1 MKNEERRI
9 CYRLTHFFLLSYL
22 WSKILP
28 LDNIKEKG
36 SFLLVFCSFNRT
48 FAREMENG
56 NAIIRF
62 VKDWTLPV
70 AIVVGTVLYLVFAFV
85 PQLDEAGTVLGPIID
100 TIFPI
105 LIFLTLFV
113 TFCKVDFHQMRPH
126 RWHVGVLVAQL
137 VMVVVCIGAIFWIK
151 DGAQPTDE
159 AGWLGNTRQ
168 QVLLLEALLTCV
180 IGPSAVAAPVVTGKL
195 GGNISTMITY
205 TIISSVTSAILIPI
219 AFPLL
224 EPSSDPSL
232 GGEVLSFIDGFLIIM
247 EKMAIVLLLP
257 LILGWLMQHYVKGLC
272 ARIAAMPNLS
282 FYLWAVS
289 LSITTGVTVKNIV
302 HSTATV
308 ELLLWIAALSFVLCL
323 MQFAIG
329 RAIGRTLGEEV
340 NSGQAL
346 FQKNTGLSIWVAY
359 MYLNPVASI
368 GAGCYV
374 LWQNI
379 VNSLELWQYRKKN
392 SSN

>member
-1 MKNEERRI
+1 M
-9 CYRLTHFFLLSYL
+9 
-22 WSKILP
+22 
-28 LDNIKEKG
+28 EKG
-36 SFLLVFCSFNRT
+36 K
-48 FAREMENG
+48 G
-56 NAIIRF
+56 IIRF

-137 VMVVVCIGAIFWIK
+137 LMVAVCVGAIFWIK
-151 DGAQPTDE
+151 DGTNTADE
-159 AGWLGNTRQ
+159 GVWLGDSRQ
-168 QVLLLEALLTCV
+168 QVLLLEALLTCI

-205 TIISSVTSAILIPI
+205 TIISSVTAAIMIPI

-232 GGEVLSFIDGFLIIM
+232 GGGMLSFIDGFLIIM
-247 EKMAIVLLLP
+247 EKLTIVLILP
-257 LILGWLMQHYVKGLC
+257 LVLGWVMQHHVKGLC

-302 HSTATV
+302 HSTATI
-308 ELLLWIAALSFVLCL
+308 ELLLWIAVLSFVLCL
-323 MQFAIG
+323 VQFAVG
-329 RAIGRTLGEEV
+329 RGIGRTLGEEV

-379 VNSLELWQYRKKN
+379 VNSLELWQYRKK
-392 SSN
+392 SNQHE